1 MEMTKKR
8 TNKKFSSQEDAKLK
22 QLVKQYG
29 QNAWEEV
36 STRMNGRNIRQCKD
50 RWFYYLSPKVRSD
63 PWTEEDDAKLIKLV
77 GELNG
82 KWVMIAKR
90 FKGRND
96 TQIKNRWNTLK
107 KLHSQSIVPHKP
119 AETSPKTFQPNE
131 ETSFEKTLFDLFNRC
146 FQESI
151 DLFNWDD
158 YYTSIGFL

>member
-1 MEMTKKR
+1 MEMPKKR
-8 TNKKFSSQEDAKLK
+8 TNKKFSSEEDAKLR

-50 RWFYYLSPKVRSD
+50 RWFYYLSPKVKSD

-77 GELNG
+77 SELNG
-82 KWVMIAKR
+82 KWVMIARR

-107 KLHSQSIVPHKP
+107 KLQDQPMALNKP
-119 AETSPKTFQPNE
+119 VKTSPKTYESNNK
-131 ETSFEKTLFDLFNRC
+131 TTADKTLFDLFNQC

-151 DLFNWDD
+151 DLFDWDD
-158 YYTSIGFL
+158 YYASIGFM